1 MGSMEINGPSL
12 SIHECNVM
20 NKNFRTGK
28 EISRLFVWSRK
39 ADRMSYFQKLDVLK
53 LEEKRVKGEESW
65 GLVMTHDTLN
75 DWTQRF
81 YVSGL
86 ISANHV
92 MSCHVKF
99 YCFGYAAVDRKSSIT
114 VSGLSNVRKL
124 SLRWVSCLTV
134 RLSVCSHI
142 SRWLSQREVLWNYF
156 EFLRKF
162 AGTFRY
168 RWRSKIIRTLR
179 KDLLTFT
186 ISSHYLCKWHKH
198 ILCDLWFEAKRI
210 DEHREHRAWSIVI
223 IEYRLLSD
231 SHCTLRYFFVDR
243 FCIYY

>member
-53 LEEKRVKGEESW
+53 PEEERVMGEESW

-86 ISANHV
+86 MSANHV
-92 MSCHVKF
+92 MWCEILLLDECQSCDVMWNFTVGWMPIMWCDVKF

-114 VSGLSNVRKL
+114 VSGLSKVRKL
-124 SLRWVSCLTV
+124 SLPWVSCLTV
-134 RLSVCSHI
+134 RLFIYITVTLTRWSSLKLFWIFTKICRHVSLSV
-142 SRWLSQREVLWNYF
+142 
-156 EFLRKF
+156 
-162 AGTFRY
+162 
-168 RWRSKIIRTLR
+168 KIDDNTH
-179 KDLLTFT
+179 FT
-186 ISSHYLCKWHKH
+186 
-198 ILCDLWFEAKRI
+198 
-210 DEHREHRAWSIVI
+210 
-223 IEYRLLSD
+223 
-231 SHCTLRYFFVDR
+231 
-243 FCIYY
+243 